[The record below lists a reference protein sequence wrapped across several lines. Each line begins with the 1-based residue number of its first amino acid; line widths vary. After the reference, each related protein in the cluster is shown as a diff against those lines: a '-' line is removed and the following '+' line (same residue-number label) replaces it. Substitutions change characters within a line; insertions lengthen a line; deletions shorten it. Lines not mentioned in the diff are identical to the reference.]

1 MSRTADT
8 SRVVPRDTRIDVA
21 RGLVLLVI
29 FINHMPGNL
38 LSKYTPYHFGFSDS
52 AEVFVL
58 LAGIS
63 AALAYGKLL
72 DTQGWLVGVL
82 SLMSRIWT
90 LYVAHLL
97 LFLIVCGVVFFAVV
111 HTQNPLYVELINI
124 QPFLSDPVNALLDVL
139 RLAYQ
144 PTFLNIL
151 PLYMVL
157 LALFPLL
164 YGLARWHPLL
174 ALAAS
179 LGLWQSVH
187 SFNLNLPEFS
197 GNGWYF
203 NPLAWQLLF
212 TLGLLAG
219 LRLRRG
225 QAAPRA
231 PGLTLLAATVVL
243 VLGLVKLYPSEWA
256 AWPMLESWVDH
267 LHLTNDKTNQSLI
280 RVIHVLAVAWLFHA
294 LIPAHAAV
302 LKSGLCRG
310 LALMGRHSLA
320 VFSIGTVLAIVGQ
333 ILMAETAFA
342 LEVQLAICLA
352 GALALFGVG
361 AFLSWYQAQ
370 PGLGLPRRA
379 LPKDAVWPARS

>member
-1 MSRTADT
+1 MNKTTDVDRLNA
-8 SRVVPRDTRIDVA
+8 RDTRIDVA

-52 AEVFVL
+52 SEVFVL

-63 AALAYGKLL
+63 ATLAYGKLL
-72 DTQGWLVGVL
+72 DTQGWLVGLL
-82 SLMSRIWT
+82 SLLSRIWT

-139 RLAYQ
+139 RLTYQ

-164 YGLARWHPLL
+164 YGLARWHPLV
-174 ALAAS
+174 ALVAS
-179 LGLWQSVH
+179 VCLWQSTH
-187 SFNLNLPEFS
+187 DAHLNLPEFS

-203 NPLAWQLLF
+203 NPWAWQLIF

-219 LRLRRG
+219 LRLRSG
-225 QAAPRA
+225 KPAPRA
-231 PGLTLLAATVVL
+231 PWLTLLAAAIVL
-243 VLGLVKLYPSEWA
+243 VLGLVKTYPSELM
-256 AWPMLESWVDH
+256 AWPVLESWVDY
-267 LHLTNDKTNQSLI
+267 LHLVNDKTNQSPI
-280 RVIHVLAVAWLFHA
+280 RIVHLLAVAWLFHA
-294 LIPAHAAV
+294 LIPAQAPLLH
-302 LKSGLCRG
+302 STLCRG

-320 VFSIGTVLAIVGQ
+320 VFGIGTVLAIVGQ

-352 GALALFGVG
+352 GSLALFGVG